1 MTGPAEGITWDQLR
15 AEEDGPC
22 MAAGC
27 DVPLAAAAVVVDG
40 HRYRLCHEDA
50 ELIPGYTPN
59 LLEGSIA

>member
-15 AEEDGPC
+15 ADDGLC

-27 DVPLAAAAVVVDG
+27 TVPLVAVAVVIDG
-40 HRYRLCHEDA
+40 PRYRLCHEDA
-50 ELIPGYTPN
+50 ELIPGYTSN